1 MSNVAVIGLGWMGLP
16 MAALYASVG
25 HNVTGYDINEKL
37 VDSINN
43 ETINRNE
50 KELKGILDKTLGKN
64 FYATSDPRKLSN
76 SNIFSIIVPLII
88 NEDKSLDW
96 RAIDSAVKTVGEEM
110 PEGSLVMIHTTMP
123 IEGTESKIK
132 KILDQ
137 YRKKYY
143 LAYLPIRAMTPH
155 AIPDMREKY
164 PRIVAG
170 INDESR
176 KLAVEFLKTFFKNKI
191 IEMDVKDAEATK
203 IFEVI
208 YRDVNIA
215 LANELA
221 VYSEKLGLNFWKIR
235 EAANSV
241 PYYHLHKPGPGVGGH
256 CLPVYP
262 YLLLNL
268 LNPKEELGL
277 IRKAREIND
286 WMPIHTVDLLEEESM
301 KINKKMRSVTIFGF
315 GYRAGIGEIRFSPSI
330 KIAEELKKRGY
341 EVWACDPYLP
351 NDILS
356 QWGKPVNIE
365 KGLEAD
371 GLIFVVDHPEFL
383 RLKNE
388 IDPSKVVVDG
398 RNLFN
403 GKFRTIGRSYKNMK
417 FN

>member
-1 MSNVAVIGLGWMGLP
+1 MNDVAVIGLGWMGLP
-16 MAALYASVG
+16 MAALYASAG
-25 HNVTGYDINEKL
+25 HNVVGYDINGKL
-37 VDSINN
+37 VNSINDKTVDRD
-43 ETINRNE
+43 EQ
-50 KELKGILDKTLGKN
+50 ELKEILDRTIEKN
-64 FYATSDPRKLSN
+64 FYATTNPKELSKV
-76 SNIFSIIVPLII
+76 NIFSIIVPLII

-96 RAIDSAVKTVGEEM
+96 RAIESAVKTVGKEM
-110 PEGSLVMIHTTMP
+110 PENSLVMVHTTMP
-123 IEGTESKIK
+123 IGGTEGKIK
-132 KILDQ
+132 SILDK
-137 YRKKYY
+137 YNKKYY

-155 AIPDMREKY
+155 AISDMRERY
-164 PRIVAG
+164 PRVVAG
-170 INDESR
+170 IDEKSR
-176 KLAVEFLKTFFKNKI
+176 KLAVEFLKTFFKNRI

-268 LNPKEELGL
+268 LNPEDELGL

-286 WMPIHTVDLLEEESM
+286 WMPIHTVDLLEEEANQM
-301 KINKKMRSVTIFGF
+301 NKKMETVTIFGF
-315 GYRAGIGEIRFSPSI
+315 GYRAGVGEIRFSPSI
-330 KIAEELKKRGY
+330 KIADELKKREY
-341 EVWACDPYLP
+341 KVLVCDPYIS

-356 QWGKPVNIE
+356 QWGKPVNIDE
-365 KGLEAD
+365 GLKSD
-371 GLIFVVDHPEFL
+371 GLIFVVDHPEFIE
-383 RLKNE
+383 LKDK
-388 IDPSKVVVDG
+388 IDKNKVIIDG

-403 GKFRTIGRSYKNMK
+403 GKFKTIGTSIN
-417 FN
+417 FH